1 MTDISL
7 HYTKSGSGEPLVL
20 LHGNGESGGYFSR
33 QIDYFSRVCTVYALD
48 TRGHG
53 QSPRGTAPFTIRQ
66 FAQDLLDFLDQ
77 QEIQKAAILG
87 FSDGG
92 NIALTFSL
100 AHPGRVSRLIL
111 NGANL
116 DPSGVKPS
124 VQIPIV
130 LGYKIASLFAK
141 KSPQA
146 RCNAELLGLMVNEP
160 NIPLAALA
168 ELHIPTLVIAGSK
181 DMIKESHSRQIAQAI
196 PGSRLEIIEGDHFIA
211 AKNPEAFNRVVE
223 GFLRDT
229 TVPG

>member
-33 QIDYFSRVCTVYALD
+33 QIDYFSRTYTVYALD

-92 NIALTFSL
+92 NIALTFAL

-211 AKNPEAFNRVVE
+211 AKNPEAFNRAV
-223 GFLRDT
+223 GSFLHDT

>member
-1 MTDISL
+1 MTDISR

-33 QIDYFSRVCTVYALD
+33 QIDYFSRTYTVYALD

-92 NIALTFSL
+92 NIALTFAL

-211 AKNPEAFNRVVE
+211 AKNPEAFNRAV
-223 GFLRDT
+223 GSFLHDT